1 MKQPYNENISD
12 DHAIWLENRLLG
24 DHIDNEP
31 LEEEHLNRDHDH
43 DHEHENST
51 VVSNTIS
58 IDTIVQTEIRDLKYY
73 VSGLKDD
80 HPYLVLHS
88 IDASV
93 NRLRVLDLRD
103 LRWATHTLLCLN
115 VSNNLLTSLEGI
127 QACQN
132 LKILDASSNL
142 ITSIAPLKACKYLQR
157 LQLGKHFNSKVLIL
171 SLFLSILA
179 GNRITTLKLADD
191 HAESVMESLSESTTL
206 NKINTIVTNDE
217 DTKPSNTP
225 VVNGGISVNKGGTN
239 VSESKTDDGKKE
251 DSIMHLTFLDIQDN
265 PVNSLEGFRAMNKDL
280 HYLDVRY
287 QHLFF
292 FMS

>member
-12 DHAIWLENRLLG
+12 DHAVWLENRLLG
-24 DHIDNEP
+24 DHIDNES
-31 LEEEHLNRDHDH
+31 LEEEHLNRDHDRDH

-157 LQLGKHFNSKVLIL
+157 LQLGKHFNRKALIL

-191 HAESVMESLSESTTL
+191 DDESVSVMESLSESNTV
-206 NKINTIVTNDE
+206 NKIDTIVTDDE
-217 DTKPSNTP
+217 DPKPSDAP
-225 VVNGGISVNKGGTN
+225 VVNGGTN
-239 VSESKTDDGKKE
+239 VSESKTDDDKKE